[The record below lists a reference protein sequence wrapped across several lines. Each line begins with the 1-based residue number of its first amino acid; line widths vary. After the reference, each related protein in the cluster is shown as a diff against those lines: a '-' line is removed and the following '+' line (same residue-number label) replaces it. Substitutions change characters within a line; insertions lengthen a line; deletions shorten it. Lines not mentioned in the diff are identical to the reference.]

1 MAPIVH
7 PSPKHT
13 IPSIVIGGY
22 LGAGKTTLV
31 NHLLRQAQGLRI
43 AVLVNDF
50 GEIGIDADLIVST
63 DGEVMQLAGGCL
75 CCSVGSDLI
84 GALIALGE
92 RSPLPDLLLI
102 ETSGVALPGAVARSV
117 KLAPQIEV
125 DAVMVLADAPSVR
138 EQAQD
143 RHVGDTVRQQLQDA
157 DLLVLNK
164 VDLIDDAALTD
175 IRSWL
180 AMQAPHARLIEA
192 CDAAVPLALV
202 CALADEVDSPRS
214 LERQSGGLFAGD
226 ASGLRRARRKPS
238 AAKAFDSLSLT
249 VEGPVNVKRLAH
261 RLIADETG
269 VIRAKG
275 VLCNRI
281 EGHAKHPVAPGLPA
295 SEFVVLQITGRR
307 VDIRAFAP
315 RHQDPLPSDG
325 RLVVI
330 GVRGQLDRERIETII
345 RDAQQVE
352 EK

>member
-1 MAPIVH
+1 M
-7 PSPKHT
+7 
-13 IPSIVIGGY
+13 IGGY

-92 RSPLPDLLLI
+92 RTPRPDLLLI

-117 KLAPQIEV
+117 KLVPEIGV
-125 DAVMVLADAPSVR
+125 DAVMVLADAQSVR

-164 VDLIDDAALTD
+164 LDLIEAQTLPELK
-175 IRSWL
+175 SWL
-180 AMQAPHARLIEA
+180 ALQAPHARLIESCNA
-192 CDAAVPLALV
+192 TLPLELV

-214 LERQSGGLFAGD
+214 LASSSGALFAGD
-226 ASGLRRARRKPS
+226 AAGLRRARRKPS
-238 AAKAFDSLSLT
+238 AANAFDSLSLT
-249 VEGPVNVKRLAH
+249 VEHPVNVEHLAQQ
-261 RLIADETG
+261 LIADASG

-275 VLCNRI
+275 VLHHRI
-281 EGHAKHPVAPGLPA
+281 DLHAEQPTTPGFAA
-295 SEFVVLQITGRR
+295 SEPVVLQITGRR
-307 VDIRAFAP
+307 VDIRPFASE
-315 RHQDPLPSDG
+315 RQDTRPSDG

-330 GVRGQLDRERIETII
+330 GLRGQLDRQRIEAMVRRTG
-345 RDAQQVE
+345 QVE

>member
-1 MAPIVH
+1 MEPIVH
-7 PSPKHT
+7 PSPFHT

-50 GEIGIDADLIVST
+50 GEISIDADLIVST

-102 ETSGVALPGAVARSV
+102 ETSGVALPGAVARSIR
-117 KLAPQIEV
+117 LAPQIEV
-125 DAVMVLADAPSVR
+125 DAVMVLADAQSVR

-157 DLLVLNK
+157 DLLLLNK
-164 VDLIDDAALTD
+164 LDLIDAAALTEL
-175 IRSWL
+175 RSWL
-180 AMQAPHARLIEA
+180 AIQAPHARLIEA
-192 CDAAVPLALV
+192 CNAALPLELV
-202 CALADEVDSPRS
+202 CDLADEIESPHS
-214 LERQSGGLFAGD
+214 LERQTGALFAGD
-226 ASGLRRARRKPS
+226 ATGLRRARRKPS
-238 AAKAFDSLSLT
+238 AASAFDSLSLSI
-249 VEGPVNVKRLAH
+249 EGLVNVERLAQG
-261 RLIADETG
+261 LIAADAG

-275 VLCNRI
+275 VLRTRLDPNPPDRQ
-281 EGHAKHPVAPGLPA
+281 PPA
-295 SEFVVLQITGRR
+295 SDRVVLQITGRR
-307 VDIRAFAP
+307 TEIRAFESD
-315 RHQDPLPSDG
+315 RQDNPLWKG
-325 RLVVI
+325 RLLVI
-330 GVRGQLDRERIETII
+330 GVRGQLNRERIEAIVLS
-345 RDAQQVE
+345 AQQVE